1 MSTRCAD
8 LQHPSTLSHTHRH
21 TRHYTH
27 ARMLHTDWMK
37 EVVARKL
44 ERKIA
49 KPLATDEAINCVIAG
64 RRLHALHTI
73 RNFQL
78 PQGAAI
84 HSTRQKESEGA
95 VGRAGEA
102 AVAEGAAAQ
111 HTQRFQQAYA

>member
-1 MSTRCAD
+1 
-8 LQHPSTLSHTHRH
+8 
-21 TRHYTH
+21 
-27 ARMLHTDWMK
+27 MLHTDWMK

-78 PQGAAI
+78 PQGAAKA
-84 HSTRQKESEGA
+84 RAKRKAKG
-95 VGRAGEA
+95 GGAGEA